1 MNRALYYIAF
11 VLCLVYVANSALGAI
26 VYHYQ
31 KRPFFPLDLLV
42 WFNPCVMAFAG
53 TLFLKKHR
61 NAVDSDSAFDKAP
74 VVSVLGIIC
83 FVAGVVWLA
92 NNIRWVIDVSR
103 MPQGIDL
110 PIVEQV
116 LAPIVLLVSGVFF
129 GFFYS
134 PNRVARR

>member
-1 MNRALYYIAF
+1 MNRALYYLAS
-11 VLCLVYVANSALGAI
+11 VLCLVYAASSALGAI

-42 WFNPCVMAFAG
+42 WFNPFAMALAG

-61 NAVDSDSAFDKAP
+61 NAVDSDSVFDKGP
-74 VVSVLGIIC
+74 VVSVLGIIG
-83 FVAGVVWLA
+83 FVVGLVWLA
-92 NNIRWVIDVSR
+92 TNIRWVIDVSR

-116 LAPIVLLVSGVFF
+116 LAPVVLLVSGVFF

-134 PNRVARR
+134 PHRLTRR